1 MQRSGR
7 VWAKMGHMIH
17 VEAARIPDR
26 DRLLRTLTEHG
37 HDAWPVDEVGIAV
50 HNPTGTE
57 QMSRDVYRDV
67 EDVVMALGS
76 PFVPMKHEGVIY
88 LRPPV
93 G

>member
-1 MQRSGR
+1 MSQ
-7 VWAKMGHMIH
+7 MIQ

-26 DRLLRTLTEHG
+26 DRLLKTLTEHG
-37 HDAWPVDEVGIAV
+37 HDARAVDEVGIAV
-50 HNPTGTE
+50 RYPSGNKDRLGRE
-57 QMSRDVYRDV
+57 VYRHV
-67 EDVVMALGS
+67 EDLVMALGS

>member
-1 MQRSGR
+1 MRKDVG
-7 VWAKMGHMIH
+7 KMAEMIQ

-26 DRLLRTLTEHG
+26 DRLLKTLTEHG
-37 HDAWPVDEVGIAV
+37 HDARAVDEVGIAV
-50 HNPTGTE
+50 HYPSGNKDSLGLE
-57 QMSRDVYRDV
+57 VYRHV

-76 PFVPMKHEGVIY
+76 PFVPQKHEGVIY